1 MKITDVTAMS
11 LSRMHGLDEQWKT
24 MNFNSIKADASI
36 VTIHTDEG
44 IVGIA
49 EPSPNGVPTVIADII
64 ATKIQPELI
73 GKDPLEALSIGFHP
87 NGLSLSYTARSRE

>member
-1 MKITDVTAMS
+1 MKITDITTMS

-24 MNFNSIKADASI
+24 MNFNSIKADASV

-49 EPSPNGVPTVIADII
+49 EPSPYGVPTVIASII
-64 ATKIQPELI
+64 ATKIKPELI
-73 GKDPLEALSIGFHP
+73 GKDPLEALSVGFHP
-87 NGLSLSYTARSRE
+87 NGLSLGTTALSRE